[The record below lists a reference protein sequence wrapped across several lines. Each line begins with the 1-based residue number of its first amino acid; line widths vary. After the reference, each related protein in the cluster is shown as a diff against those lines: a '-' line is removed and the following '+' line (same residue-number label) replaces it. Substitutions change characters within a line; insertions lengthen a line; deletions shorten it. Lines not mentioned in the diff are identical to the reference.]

1 MLIVAGS
8 KSHAEADWLLA
19 NGAAEVYCG
28 VPGLPNHRDADQ
40 CLESDAE
47 FIRIARMAKARG
59 KRALLA
65 LNEACFEKDYPV
77 VAGRVKAIMKACR
90 CPVIIREL
98 PLLHYLRKS
107 GVRAEFIVSS
117 LSLVFNSRALDYY
130 RGLGVKRVILPFHL
144 LPGEAGR
151 LINNNCGMETEIFFH
166 ADFCCPNMDPA
177 CRLDGWLK
185 SFQVCRLGY
194 TSGGKP
200 HRMPEA
206 NVPQKLSVVYDS
218 FHSGIKYLKIIRVND
233 FADQRE
239 VLKEARVMLALLEKG
254 VSREDFL
261 KLERSL
267 QLLFKKH
274 FQKISAM
281 PPRKHLQHGVEYFV
295 EKVTKQARA
304 AFYAED
310 DVFFIWR
317 CFATHKEYEKW
328 YKSFK

>member
-1 MLIVAGS
+1 MLIVAGC
-8 KSHAEADWLLA
+8 KNFEEADWLLA

-40 CLESDAE
+40 CLKSDAE
-47 FIRIARMAKARG
+47 FVRIARMAKARG

-77 VAGRVKAIMKACR
+77 VAGRVKAIVKACG

-98 PLLHYLRKS
+98 PLLHFLRKS
-107 GVRAEFIVSS
+107 GLRTDFIISS

-130 RGLGVKRVILPFHL
+130 RQLGVKRVILPFHL

-151 LINNNCGMETEIFFH
+151 LIGNNCGLETEIFFH

-185 SFQVCRLGY
+185 TFQVCRFGY

-200 HRMPEA
+200 YRMPEA
-206 NVPQKLSVVYDS
+206 NVPQKLDIVYDS
-218 FHSGIKYLKIIRVND
+218 FHSGIGYLKIIRVND
-233 FADQRE
+233 FKDQQE

-261 KLERSL
+261 KLGEKLYFSVSR
-267 QLLFKKH
+267 
-274 FQKISAM
+274 
-281 PPRKHLQHGVEYFV
+281 HGGR
-295 EKVTKQARA
+295 TGR
-304 AFYAED
+304 
-310 DVFFIWR
+310 
-317 CFATHKEYEKW
+317 
-328 YKSFK
+328 

>member
-1 MLIVAGS
+1 MLIVAGC
-8 KSHAEADWLLA
+8 KNYAEADWLLA

-40 CLESDAE
+40 CLESDDE
-47 FIRIARMAKARG
+47 FIRIARMAGARK

-77 VAGRVKAIMKACR
+77 VARRVKALVKACG

-98 PLLHYLRKS
+98 PLLHYLHSRGLK
-107 GVRAEFIVSS
+107 ADFIVSS

-130 RGLGVKRVILPFHL
+130 NGMGVKRVILPFHL
-144 LPGEAGR
+144 LPAEAGR
-151 LINNNCGMETEIFFH
+151 LINNNYGLETEIFFH

-185 SFQVCRLGY
+185 SFQVCRFGY

-206 NVPQKLSVVYDS
+206 NVPQKLDVVYDS

-233 FADQRE
+233 FEDQKE
-239 VLKEARVMLALLEKG
+239 VLKEARVMLALLGKG
-254 VSREDFL
+254 VSREDFR
-261 KLERSL
+261 KLGEKLYFSVSR
-267 QLLFKKH
+267 
-274 FQKISAM
+274 
-281 PPRKHLQHGVEYFV
+281 HGGR
-295 EKVTKQARA
+295 TGR
-304 AFYAED
+304 
-310 DVFFIWR
+310 
-317 CFATHKEYEKW
+317 
-328 YKSFK
+328 